1 MKLHRPYVRKSTH
14 EAVEERAKSDEKNL
28 YYDKETDKFRDANS
42 HEVIEGKHHLGHKY
56 GCENA
61 RAIRWAEEQGLTQK
75 EFNDLMNNPDL
86 YQIEDPKSNMS
97 HEHEMKGNNYDYSKL
112 MNNLNKEQV
121 KDFTSNK
128 AKDCDKFK
136 VKESEVQESQKSV
149 EGLESNTLHE
159 SQESQTALANSGG
172 WDRGWGDTSGE
183 GQVESAGQ
191 SM

>member
-1 MKLHRPYVRKSTH
+1 MKLHRPYVRKSTRQ
-14 EAVEERAKSDEKNL
+14 AVEDMAKEKKL
-28 YYDKETDKFRDANS
+28 YNEETKQFLDYETR
-42 HEVIEGKHHLGHKY
+42 EPIEGKYHLGHKY

-61 RAIRWAEEQGLTQK
+61 RAIRWAEEHGLTQK
-75 EFNDLMNNPDL
+75 EFNDLMNNPNL
-86 YQIEDPKSNMS
+86 YQIEKDKYNMS
-97 HEHEMKGNNYDYSKL
+97 HEREMKGNDYDYSHL

-149 EGLESNTLHE
+149 ESLETNALHD
-159 SQESQTALANSGG
+159 SQEAQTAFTNSGG
-172 WDRGWGDTSGE
+172 WDRGWGDTSSE